1 MASTTFDPRTNK
13 GAEHMERA
21 KDAGAEALSKAKE
34 AGREAIEGTKEAGA
48 DALHKAK
55 DAGTD
60 ALGKAKEAAVAVG
73 AMATEAA
80 SAVGQKADDL
90 AGSAGHE
97 IREFGDTLGKK
108 GPHDGLAGT
117 ASKAVADTIKGSGQY
132 IEDAKLSGMARD
144 VEQIVKSH
152 PVPALLICF
161 GIGFCVGR
169 TLKE

>member
-1 MASTTFDPRTNK
+1 MASTTFDPRTGK
-13 GAEHMERA
+13 GAEHMEKA
-21 KDAGAEALSKAKE
+21 KDASAEALNKAKE
-34 AGREAIEGTKEAGA
+34 AGRDAIAGTKEAGA

-55 DAGTD
+55 DAGAD

-73 AMATEAA
+73 EMASEAV

-97 IREFGDTLGKK
+97 IRDFGDNIAKK
-108 GPHDGLAGT
+108 GPQDGLTGT

-132 IEDAKLSGMARD
+132 IEEAKLSGIARD
-144 VEQIVKSH
+144 VEQVVRNH

-161 GIGFCVGR
+161 GIGYCVGR
-169 TLKE
+169 ALKD